1 MPRPFRF
8 GVIAERFSDR
18 EALIRTAR
26 AAESAG
32 YATYLVRDHFAAEP
46 FGPQLAPLVT
56 LATVAAVTKTLRVG
70 TLVFD
75 NDYRHPAILAKEV
88 ATLDLLSGGRCEFGI
103 GAGWLRAE
111 YKAAGMPY
119 DAPGVR
125 ISRLQEAVQ
134 VYKQLFIGGR
144 ASFAGTYYDVR
155 DLECYPLSAQ
165 RPHPPLLIGGGGKRI
180 LSFAAREADIVGVLT
195 SSVASG
201 TISFDPVERLA
212 ETIMEKIGWIRDAAG
227 ERFDALELSLI
238 PSVVVTDD
246 RERAATTYAHE
257 RGWNGITTM
266 QVLDM
271 PAVLIGTT
279 DEIVAALHER
289 RERYGFSYFVVTDSD
304 MEAFAPVVARLT
316 TPGSGVR

>member
-1 MPRPFRF
+1 MARPFRF

-18 EALIRTAR
+18 EALVRTAQ

-32 YATYLVRDHFAAEP
+32 YATYLMRDHFAAEP

-56 LATVAAVTKTLRVG
+56 LATVAAVTETLRVG

-75 NDYRHPAILAKEV
+75 NDYRHPAVLAKEV
-88 ATLDLLSGGRCEFGI
+88 ATLDLLSGGRFEFGI

-111 YKAAGMPY
+111 YEAAGMPY

-125 ISRLQEAVQ
+125 ISRLQEAVR
-134 VYKQLFIGGR
+134 VYKQLFAGGR
-144 ASFAGTYYDVR
+144 ATFAGAHYDVR
-155 DLECYPLSAQ
+155 ELECYPLPAQ

-201 TISFDPVERLA
+201 TISFDPAERLA
-212 ETIMEKIGWIRDAAG
+212 ETVAEKIGWIRDAAG
-227 ERFDALELSLI
+227 DRFDALELSLI
-238 PSVVVTDD
+238 PSVVIADD
-246 RERAATTYAHE
+246 RERAATDYARE
-257 RGWNGITTM
+257 RGWESIAAAR
-266 QVLDM
+266 VLDM
-271 PAVLIGTT
+271 PAVLIGTV

-289 RERYGFSYFVVTDSD
+289 RERYGFSYFVVADAD

-316 TPGSGVR
+316 TPGGDVR